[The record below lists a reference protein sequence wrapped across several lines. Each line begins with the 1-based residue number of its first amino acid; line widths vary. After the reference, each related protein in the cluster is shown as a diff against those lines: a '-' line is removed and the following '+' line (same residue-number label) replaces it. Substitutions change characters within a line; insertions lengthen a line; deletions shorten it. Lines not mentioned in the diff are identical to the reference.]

1 MRYVMTVQRG
11 TAPKVDVS
19 GSALAARVTIGK
31 QTIHF
36 DGEKLV
42 IGPQSLTTSARCL
55 DSIQKP
61 RQPCDGH
68 SGIGGRL
75 VSSLLHPSDGHA
87 RLVGVRS

>member
-42 IGPQSLTTSARCL
+42 IGP
-55 DSIQKP
+55 
-61 RQPCDGH
+61 
-68 SGIGGRL
+68 
-75 VSSLLHPSDGHA
+75 
-87 RLVGVRS
+87 